1 MPTTKKRINLS
12 IPDEVYERLQLY
24 KEKNGITND
33 ATACLQLI
41 IRQLNGLEQ
50 TEAMFKLMKD
60 LPVEQFLEL
69 SRTGLVDL
77 KTFIDKQG

>member
-12 IPDEVYERLQLY
+12 IPDDVYERLQLY
-24 KEKNGITND
+24 KGKNGITSD

-50 TEAMFKLMKD
+50 TEAMFSLMKNCS
-60 LPVEQFLEL
+60 VEQLLEL
-69 SRTGLVDL
+69 SQVGLVDL
-77 KTFIDKQG
+77 KALIDKQG

>member
-12 IPDEVYERLQLY
+12 IPDEVYERLQRY

-50 TEAMFKLMKD
+50 TEVILSLMKNCS
-60 LPVEQFLEL
+60 VEQMLEF
-69 SRTGLVDL
+69 SKAGLVDL
-77 KTFIDKQG
+77 KAILDKQG

>member
-12 IPDEVYERLQLY
+12 IPDDQYKRLQAY
-24 KEKNGITND
+24 KEKHGITSD

-50 TEAMFKLMKD
+50 TEALFSAMK
-60 LPVEQFLEL
+60 QFSVDQIMEI

-77 KTFIDKQG
+77 KAVIDKEE

>member
-12 IPDEVYERLQLY
+12 IPDDVYERLQLY
-24 KEKNGITND
+24 KEKNGITSD

-50 TEAMFKLMKD
+50 TEAVFGLMKNCS
-60 LPVEQFLEL
+60 VEQLLEL
-69 SRTGLVDL
+69 SQVGLVDL
-77 KTFIDKQG
+77 KALIDKQE

>member
-12 IPDEVYERLQLY
+12 IPDDVYERLQLY

-50 TEAMFKLMKD
+50 TEAMFSLMRNCSI
-60 LPVEQFLEL
+60 EQLLEL
-69 SRTGLVDL
+69 SQVGLVDL
-77 KTFIDKQG
+77 KTLIDKQG

>member
-12 IPDEVYERLQLY
+12 IPDDVYERLQLY
-24 KEKNGITND
+24 KEKNGITSD

-50 TEAMFKLMKD
+50 TEAMFSLMKD

-77 KTFIDKQG
+77 KALIDKQG

>member
-12 IPDEVYERLQLY
+12 IPDDQYKRLQAY
-24 KEKNGITND
+24 KEKHGITSD

-50 TEAMFKLMKD
+50 TEALFSVMKNCS
-60 LPVEQFLEL
+60 VEQLMEI

-77 KTFIDKQG
+77 KAVIDKEE

>member
-12 IPDEVYERLQLY
+12 IPDDVYERLQIY
-24 KEKNGITND
+24 KEKNGITSD

-50 TEAMFKLMKD
+50 TEAMFSLMKNCS
-60 LPVEQFLEL
+60 VEQLLEL
-69 SRTGLVDL
+69 SQVGLVDL
-77 KTFIDKQG
+77 KALIDKQG

>member
-12 IPDEVYERLQLY
+12 IPDDVYERLQLY
-24 KEKNGITND
+24 KEKNGITSD

-50 TEAMFKLMKD
+50 TEAMFSLMKNCSI
-60 LPVEQFLEL
+60 EQLLEL
-69 SRTGLVDL
+69 SQVGLVDL
-77 KTFIDKQG
+77 KALIDKQG

>member
-24 KEKNGITND
+24 KEKNGITSD

-50 TEAMFKLMKD
+50 TEAMFSLMKNCS
-60 LPVEQFLEL
+60 VEQLLEL
-69 SRTGLVDL
+69 SQTGLVDL
-77 KTFIDKQG
+77 KALIDKQG

>member
-24 KEKNGITND
+24 KEKNGITSD

-50 TEAMFKLMKD
+50 TEAMFGLMKQ
-60 LPVEQFLEL
+60 LSVEQILEF
-69 SRTGLVDL
+69 SKTGLVDL
-77 KTFIDKQG
+77 KALIDKQG